1 MELMNQSFVVAHAAL
16 RQNQDLPPPGESERD
31 RLILEHLEQVHL
43 IARRIHERLPQSVNL
58 DDMVSAGVLGLIAAV
73 DQYDSTH
80 GVKLSTYAEYKIKGA
95 VLDSLRGIDW
105 APRKQRRRAREIE
118 AAVAALEQ
126 DLQRTPFEEEVADRL
141 GVSVSEYQAWLCECC
156 GLTMGSLDAP
166 QKVGMHGKLL
176 QLELED
182 VGSLSPSQIAEREEL
197 EQLLTEAILKMPK
210 LQQTV
215 LYLYYYEELTL
226 RQIADKTG
234 LHESRISQ
242 LKSRGIVQLRSFLQ
256 PV

>member
-1 MELMNQSFVVAHAAL
+1 
-16 RQNQDLPPPGESERD
+16 
-31 RLILEHLEQVHL
+31 
-43 IARRIHERLPQSVNL
+43 
-58 DDMVSAGVLGLIAAV
+58 
-73 DQYDSTH
+73 
-80 GVKLSTYAEYKIKGA
+80 
-95 VLDSLRGIDW
+95 
-105 APRKQRRRAREIE
+105 
-118 AAVAALEQ
+118 
-126 DLQRTPFEEEVADRL
+126 
-141 GVSVSEYQAWLCECC
+141 
-156 GLTMGSLDAP
+156 MGSLDAP